1 LQAAHG
7 RFLRYA
13 ATMKLVTPEEIDRAL
28 DFPALIDALSEAF
41 RADIKIPPRAHI
53 AIPRPDAEAT
63 LLLMPA
69 WTEGTAEPYV
79 GIKSIAIF
87 PANLARGIPSLTGSY
102 MLLSG
107 KTGVPLAIMDGGLL
121 TRWRTAAASA
131 LAARFLAREDASR
144 HLIVGAGAL
153 APFFARAFASVRPIR
168 EISIWNRT
176 GKRAEDTSALLR
188 AEGLPARAVPD
199 LEAAVRKADI
209 VTCLTGAEA
218 PILHGAWLKPGAHVD
233 LVGGFKP
240 AMRESDDETLVR
252 ARIYLD
258 TRHAMAE
265 AGDLLGPLQ
274 RGVIAE
280 SDIQGDLFELCR
292 GEVAGR
298 GGADEITLFK
308 SAGTAVEDLA
318 AAILVWRRVGAG

>member
-1 LQAAHG
+1 MRVISADE
-7 RFLRYA
+7 
-13 ATMKLVTPEEIDRAL
+13 VNRAL
-28 DFPALIDALSEAF
+28 DFPALIDALGDAF
-41 RADIKIPPRAHI
+41 RAEIRIPPRAHV
-53 AIPRPDAEAT
+53 AIPRPGGEAT

-69 WTEGTAEPYV
+69 WTEGAAESFV
-79 GIKSIAIF
+79 GIKAIAIF

-107 KTGVPLAIMDGGLL
+107 ETGIPLAIMDGGLL

-131 LAARFLAREDASR
+131 LAARFLASEQASR
-144 HLIVGAGAL
+144 HLIIGAGAL

-176 GKRAEDTSALLR
+176 AERAENVAALLR
-188 AEGLPARAVPD
+188 ADGLPARAVPD
-199 LEAAVRKADI
+199 LEAAVRAADI
-209 VTCLTGAEA
+209 VTGLTGAEKSV
-218 PILHGAWLKPGAHVD
+218 LQGAWLKPGAHVD

-240 AMRESDDETLVR
+240 TMRESDDETLTR
-252 ARIYLD
+252 SRIYVD
-258 TRHAMAE
+258 TRHAMEE

-274 RGVIAE
+274 RGVIVE

-292 GEVAGR
+292 GEAAGR
-298 GGADEITLFK
+298 ATPDEITLFK

-318 AAILVWRRVGAG
+318 AAILVWRRVAV